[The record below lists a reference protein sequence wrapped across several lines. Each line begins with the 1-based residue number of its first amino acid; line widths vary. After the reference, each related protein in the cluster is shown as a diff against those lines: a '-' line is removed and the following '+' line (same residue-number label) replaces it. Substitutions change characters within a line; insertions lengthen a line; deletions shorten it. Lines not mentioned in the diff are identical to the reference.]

1 MVVRRAAGGSASGR
15 GSGVQA
21 PFVDEPVMT
30 VDEAWASIVSRTVTL
45 SHTETVPL
53 AAADGRVLAE
63 DVTSA
68 VALPRF
74 DNSAMDGWA
83 VRAADLSLDAATR
96 LPVGGRIPA
105 GHSAAGIAASGVAV
119 RIFTGAPLPADA
131 DLVIMQE
138 DAEPAADGTVL
149 LPALPRRSDNIR
161 RAGED
166 VALGSTVLTAGRRLR
181 PQDVA
186 LAAAAGRRT
195 LHVSMPV
202 RVALFSTG
210 DEIRE
215 PGEPLGPAAI
225 HDCNRTLLAALLRR
239 AGAEV
244 TDLGIVRDDPA
255 ALAARVAE
263 AATAHDLLVT
273 SGGVSTGEEDHVRAA
288 LASLGSL
295 SFWRLAIKP
304 GRPVALGDIRGR
316 AFVGLPGNP
325 VAAFVGFAHVVR
337 PMLAKLAGE
346 ELAPPA
352 GVPVR
357 AGFAYRKPP
366 GRRDFIRV
374 RLGLAADGLPAALK
388 HPHDGASS
396 LTSLSETAGLL
407 VLGEA
412 VTEVEPGFVAPFLAY
427 PDLW

>member
-1 MVVRRAAGGSASGR
+1 MGETGATGL
-15 GSGVQA
+15 
-21 PFVDEPVMT
+21 T
-30 VDEAWASIVSRTVTL
+30 VEDAWAAINARTAPL
-45 SHTETVPL
+45 GRTETVPL
-53 AAADGRVLAE
+53 AEADGRVLAE
-63 DVTSA
+63 TVSSS

-83 VRAADLSLDAATR
+83 VRTADLSEDGPTL
-96 LPVGGRIPA
+96 LPVSGRIAA
-105 GHSAAGIAASGVAV
+105 GHGAAGLSAAGSAV

-138 DAEPAADGTVL
+138 EVEPGPDGSVR
-149 LPALPRRSDNIR
+149 LPSLPRKADNIR

-166 VALGSTVLTAGRRLR
+166 VAFGAVVLPAGRRLR

-186 LAAAAGRRT
+186 LAAAAGRRELLVAT
-195 LHVSMPV
+195 
-202 RVALFSTG
+202 RARAALFSTG

-244 TDLGIVRDDPA
+244 TDLGIIRDDPA

-263 AATAHDLLVT
+263 AAASHDLLVT
-273 SGGVSTGEEDHVRAA
+273 SGGVSAGEEDHVRAA
-288 LASLGSL
+288 LSALGSIE
-295 SFWRLAIKP
+295 FWRLAIKP
-304 GRPVALGDIRGR
+304 GRPVAMGDVRGR

-337 PMLAKLAGE
+337 PLLARLAGE
-346 ELAPPA
+346 DLAPPA

-357 AGFAYRKPP
+357 AGFSYRKPA

-374 RLGLAADGLPAALK
+374 RLGLDAGGLPAALK

-407 VLGEA
+407 VLGEE
-412 VTEVEPGFVAPFLAY
+412 VTTVEPGFVAPFLGY
-427 PDLW
+427 PVLW